1 MRSGFK
7 EISGRASQPST
18 VWKAWSLVAA
28 AAGAVALLAATA
40 APAAAEIRIGIAG
53 PLTGAVALNGEQQ
66 ELGAQVAVR
75 DINEAG
81 GVLGQELVA
90 ISADDACDADQ
101 AVAVA
106 GQLVAEEV
114 AVVIGHFCSRTTIA
128 ASAKYGEAGIVNIS
142 PASTNP
148 LVTDRGLPGVFRVIG
163 RDDDQAAVAVD
174 FIRTRFPDASVALV
188 HDGNPYGQG
197 LVEGVRDRLVEAG
210 VEPVYFGAFPPG
222 QDSYAEVIGTV
233 AEYAPDVV
241 YAVGNGVSDVAI
253 LTSQL
258 KAALPDAVM
267 VSADSIA
274 GDNFLL
280 VARDA
285 APGTFFTFGPDA
297 RALPS
302 AAGIVERFRE
312 EEAFE
317 PAGYTLYAYAA
328 VQAWAQAVEMA
339 GTTDAAPVAE
349 ALRTGSFETALGT
362 IGFDE
367 KGDVTG
373 TDNFVVYEWGPTDY
387 SLAE

>member
-1 MRSGFK
+1 MRRLAP
-7 EISGRASQPST
+7 ILA
-18 VWKAWSLVAA
+18 
-28 AAGAVALLAATA
+28 LAALA
-40 APAAAEIRIGIAG
+40 ASPAAAEIRIGIAG

-75 DINEAG
+75 DLNEAG
-81 GVLGQELVA
+81 GVLGQQVVA

-128 ASAKYGEAGIVNIS
+128 ATEVYDGAGTISISA
-142 PASTNP
+142 ASTNP

-163 RDDDQAAVAVD
+163 RDDAQATVAVD
-174 FIRTRFPDASVALV
+174 FVRARFPDASVALL

-222 QDSYAEVIGTV
+222 QDSYAETIAAV
-233 AEYAPDVV
+233 AGHAPDVV

-258 KAALPDAVM
+258 KAELPDAVM
-267 VSADSIA
+267 VSADAIA

-297 RALPS
+297 RALP
-302 AAGIVERFRE
+302 AAAEIVARFRD

-317 PAGYTLYAYAA
+317 PAGFTLYAYAA
-328 VQAWAQAVEMA
+328 VQAWAQAAEMA
-339 GTTDAAPVAE
+339 GSADPAAVAE
-349 ALRTGSFETALGT
+349 ALRSGSFETALGT

-373 TDNFVVYEWGPTDY
+373 TDSFVVYEWGETDY
-387 SLAE
+387 GLAE